1 MLEMD
6 FKEVKETLEALKSQL
21 LKEMQ
26 NPNLSSEEKEKI
38 QKSIINYEYII
49 ELTDINHFER
59 GSIAQ

>member
-1 MLEMD
+1 MD

-21 LKEMQ
+21 MNEMQ